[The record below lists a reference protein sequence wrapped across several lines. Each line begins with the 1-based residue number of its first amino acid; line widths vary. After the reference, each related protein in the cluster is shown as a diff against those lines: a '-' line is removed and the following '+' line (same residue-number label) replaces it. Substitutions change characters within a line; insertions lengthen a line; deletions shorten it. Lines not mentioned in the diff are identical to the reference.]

1 MVDSDTT
8 SKIEL
13 LLAVLAEY
21 LDLDDTDCLSLP
33 PAVYL
38 SVDLYKLEI
47 EKIFKKSWLCVGR
60 VSTYPIPAITTRLM
74 CSAISYL
81 RPR

>member
-21 LDLDDTDCLSLP
+21 LDLDNTD
-33 PAVYL
+33 YL
-38 SVDLYKLEI
+38 RLLLAAHVSADLYKLEI
-47 EKIFKKSWLCVGR
+47 EKIFNKS
-60 VSTYPIPAITTRLM
+60 
-74 CSAISYL
+74 
-81 RPR
+81 